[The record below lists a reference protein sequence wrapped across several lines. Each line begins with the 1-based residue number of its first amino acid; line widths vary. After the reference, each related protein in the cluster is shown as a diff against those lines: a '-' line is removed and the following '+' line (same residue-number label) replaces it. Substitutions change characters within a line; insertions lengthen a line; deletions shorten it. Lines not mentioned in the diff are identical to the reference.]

1 VSRNPA
7 CASAVSAGIAAL
19 LLAATLLT
27 ESAASSS
34 QAEAAGGRCS
44 WQVDPHRPR
53 AVLHGL
59 TVVSRRNVWAVG
71 GADVGNALA
80 LHWLGAGWDKV
91 DVPIYSPGEFFAAA
105 FAAAND
111 GWGVGRRDSGLGA
124 DYAIDHWDGSRWTV
138 VPSAH
143 LGGRGVVL
151 LDVAA
156 LGPNDAWAV
165 GLDTPAP
172 GVGKGRTLTEHWDGV
187 HWEAVATPDVGQS
200 ELAALDAVTHDN
212 VWAVGNHLGSTLI
225 EHWDGRRWKAIPN
238 PAARRGTLVDI
249 DGVSADDIWAVG
261 WYGSEPNT
269 RPLLE
274 HWNGANWRRIDS
286 PVRRGFLAG
295 VAVPS
300 TRNVWVAGGHDISRE
315 FVAHRLGAKWRT
327 ARPPH
332 FKKQQITT
340 IAAAGNNDIWATGLI
355 WNSGNYT
362 SLIEHVRC

>member
-1 VSRNPA
+1 
-7 CASAVSAGIAAL
+7 
-19 LLAATLLT
+19 
-27 ESAASSS
+27 
-34 QAEAAGGRCS
+34 
-44 WQVDPHRPR
+44 
-53 AVLHGL
+53 VLHGL

-111 GWGVGRRDSGLGA
+111 GWGVGRRDSGIGA

-200 ELAALDAVTHDN
+200 ELNALDAVTHDN

-261 WYGSEPNT
+261 WYGSERNT